1 MQAKRGA
8 GRAARTPAERQDWTA
23 HFKAQ
28 VQSQTPP
35 AQARRER
42 VQLARTHRR
51 QKVLV
56 PLTKLLWKRAPRTTP
71 GGTEPTTKAATAR
84 ISGPNLQRLEA
95 QISAKR
101 DQTRDELLDAET
113 AVHKAERG
121 APRQQRTSAPASTTP
136 RTRGPRHVRGGRP

>member
-56 PLTKLLWKRAPRTTP
+56 PLTKLQTVEARASHN
-71 GGTEPTTKAATAR
+71 AR
-84 ISGPNLQRLEA
+84 RDGADDESGDGANL
-95 QISAKR
+95 
-101 DQTRDELLDAET
+101 
-113 AVHKAERG
+113 
-121 APRQQRTSAPASTTP
+121 
-136 RTRGPRHVRGGRP
+136 GP